1 MSIYKKNLES
11 LKELFSIKKDQAE
24 NEEIKKRI
32 DESSSISGT
41 NLWILIMAIL
51 VASIGLNMN
60 STAVIIGAMLI
71 SPLMGG
77 IISIGYGF
85 AMNDINH
92 IKRSAINFGIQIFI
106 SIFVSVIYFKITPLT
121 EITPELL
128 ARTEPTIWDV
138 LIAIFAGIAG
148 LIGLTRRER
157 MSNIVPG
164 TAIATALMPPLSTLG
179 YGIAVHNIHFILG
192 AAYLFFI
199 NSFFICLV
207 SSVGFR
213 LMHVIKPGEDKTR
226 SPKSKVIFWILIIVS
241 IRPSIY
247 LAWNIV
253 DETITQKNY
262 AEFIE
267 KEFDFSE
274 TQIFDESI
282 DIKNKKIDIVLIGKE
297 LTSNEI
303 KNIEKNKKIFELGN
317 YKLKINQM
325 PVSKGVTKDEIEGM
339 LSGDS
344 SILEKNKE
352 LIINN
357 VETKESKYY
366 EIKKELFILYPE
378 IDEVGIT
385 KIMNKDGKE
394 KQVLIL
400 ASKEGISIDTQK
412 RIKNWIK
419 EKTGEDMSI
428 IVSKNQAIL
437 DENKVEE
444 KVE

>member
-1 MSIYKKNLES
+1 MSIYKKNLET

-92 IKRSAINFGIQIFI
+92 IKRAAINFGIQIFI

-121 EITPELL
+121 EVTTELL

-179 YGIAVHNIHFILG
+179 YGIATHKIHFILG

-213 LMHVIKPGEDKTR
+213 LMHVIKPGEDKVR
-226 SPKSKVIFWILIIVS
+226 STKSKIIFWILIIIS
-241 IRPSIY
+241 IRPSVY

-253 DETITQKNY
+253 DETIIQKNY
-262 AEFIE
+262 SEFIE
-267 KEFDFSE
+267 KEFNFDE

-297 LTSNEI
+297 LTDDEI
-303 KNIEKNKKIFELGN
+303 KNIEKNKKIFELGK

-325 PVSKGVTKDEIEGM
+325 PVSKGVTKDDIAG
-339 LSGDS
+339 LLNGDDS
-344 SILEKNKE
+344 VLEKNKE
-352 LIINN
+352 ILINKI
-357 VETKESKYY
+357 EPKEAKYN

-378 IDEVGIT
+378 IDEVGISN
-385 KIMNKDGKE
+385 MRNKAGKE
-394 KQVLIL
+394 EKVLIIT
-400 ASKEGISIDTQK
+400 SKNGISLDTQEIIQK
-412 RIKNWIK
+412 WIK
-419 EKTGEDMSI
+419 EKTGEQMSI
-428 IVSKNQAIL
+428 IVSEKQVIL
-437 DENKVEE
+437 NEDKVDENIE
-444 KVE
+444 

>member
-1 MSIYKKNLES
+1 MSIYKKNLET

-92 IKRSAINFGIQIFI
+92 IKRAAINFGIQIFI

-121 EITPELL
+121 EVTTELL

-179 YGIAVHNIHFILG
+179 YGIATHKIHFILG

-213 LMHVIKPGEDKTR
+213 LMHVIKPGEDKVR
-226 SPKSKVIFWILIIVS
+226 SPKSKIIFWILIIIS
-241 IRPSIY
+241 IRPSVY

-253 DETITQKNY
+253 DETIIQKNY
-262 AEFIE
+262 SEFIE
-267 KEFDFSE
+267 KEFNFDE

-297 LTSNEI
+297 LTDDEI
-303 KNIEKNKKIFELGN
+303 KNIEKNKKIFELGK

-325 PVSKGVTKDEIEGM
+325 PVSKGVTKDDIAG
-339 LSGDS
+339 LLNGDDS
-344 SILEKNKE
+344 VLEKNKE
-352 LIINN
+352 ILINKI
-357 VETKESKYY
+357 EPKEAKYN

-378 IDEVGIT
+378 IDEVGISN
-385 KIMNKDGKE
+385 MRNKAGKE
-394 KQVLIL
+394 EKVLIIT
-400 ASKEGISIDTQK
+400 SKNGISLDTQEIIQK
-412 RIKNWIK
+412 WIK
-419 EKTGEDMSI
+419 EKTGEQMSI
-428 IVSKNQAIL
+428 IVSEKQVIL
-437 DENKVEE
+437 NEDKVDENIE
-444 KVE
+444 